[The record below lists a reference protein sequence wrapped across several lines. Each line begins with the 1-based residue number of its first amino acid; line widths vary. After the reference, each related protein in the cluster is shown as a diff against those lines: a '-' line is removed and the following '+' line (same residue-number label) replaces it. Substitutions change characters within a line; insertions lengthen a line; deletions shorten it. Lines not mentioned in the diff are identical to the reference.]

1 MSVIKS
7 VSDNQDEILQ
17 GIIALHC
24 PHGFECDV
32 TYGNGVFYKNISQPK
47 YKFDIDPQ
55 MEDVVE
61 ASSHNLPLESNTIN
75 SIMFDP
81 PFLTYIK
88 EGREGNSN
96 MIMSNRFSGYWS
108 YDQLSDHYRATIS
121 EASRLLKKKG
131 IFVVKCQDII
141 HNHRI
146 MPTHYNVIEWAN
158 VFNFRLKDL
167 FILTAKHRLPAPNR
181 NGKQKHARIFHSYFL
196 VFTKSA

>member
-1 MSVIKS
+1 MNVIKS

-24 PHGFECDV
+24 PDGFEADV
-32 TYGNGVFYKNISQPK
+32 TYGNGVFYKNIPQPK

-55 MEDVVE
+55 SDDVVQ
-61 ASSHNLPLESNTIN
+61 ASSDKLPLDNHSIN

-88 EGREGNSN
+88 AGREGNGN
-96 MIMSNRFSGYWS
+96 MIMSNRFAGYWS
-108 YDQLSDHYRATIS
+108 YDDLTKHYFATIG
-121 EASRLLKKKG
+121 EAARVVKKKG
-131 IFVVKCQDII
+131 IFVVKCQDIV
-141 HNHRI
+141 HNHKLHA
-146 MPTHYNVIEWAN
+146 THANVISWASIHD
-158 VFNFRLKDL
+158 FRLLDM